1 VSDAS
6 EPGAAASVVQVV
18 QVVQRFNAA
27 FGAHDVDAVMALM
40 SPDCVFEG
48 TSPPDGQ
55 RVEGADAVR
64 AVWTEFFAGSPSA
77 RFDAEEVVALGDRV
91 AVRWCYTW
99 TTSDGGPEHV
109 RGVDLFR
116 IEGGLVAE
124 KLSYV
129 KG

>member
-6 EPGAAASVVQVV
+6 EPGAAPPVVQI
-18 QVVQRFNAA
+18 VQRFNAA

-48 TSPPDGQ
+48 TTPPDGQ

-64 AVWTEFFAGSPSA
+64 AAWLEFFASSPSA
-77 RFDAEEVVALGDRV
+77 RFDSEEVVALGDRA
-91 AVRWCYTW
+91 AVRWRYSW
-99 TTSDGGPEHV
+99 TTSEGGTEHV
-109 RGVDLFR
+109 RGIDLFR